1 MPEFMKKLRAL
12 LAVAPESFLVTERT
26 RRRVESLIGA
36 AGARAI
42 ILNVGAGYTRL
53 APHVLNVEIFDSG
66 ETDVMAS
73 ALELPFESSIADLII
88 LQGVLE
94 HVENARGTI
103 EECYRVLKPGGI
115 FYTEMPFLQPYHEC
129 PIDVARSTRPGLA
142 RLCLPMQE
150 IDSGIHIGPASTLTW
165 MLREFLAALIS
176 RGRQPLYRRSF
187 TIAGWLVFPIKYAD
201 YFLERF
207 PALHTVASSCYYIGR
222 KH

>member
-1 MPEFMKKLRAL
+1 MPKFMKKLRSL
-12 LAVAPESFLVTERT
+12 LAVAPESFLVTKRT
-26 RRRVESLIGA
+26 RRRVELLINE
-36 AGARAI
+36 AGEQAVV
-42 ILNVGAGYTRL
+42 LNVGAGYTRL
-53 APHVLNVEIFDSG
+53 GQQVINVEIFDSG

-73 ALELPFESSIADLII
+73 ALELPFEDGAADLII

-94 HVENARGTI
+94 HVENARGAI
-103 EECYRVLKPGGI
+103 EECYRVLKSGGV

-142 RLCLPMQE
+142 RLCLPMTE
-150 IDSGIHIGPASTLTW
+150 IDSGIHIGPASTFTW

-187 TIAGWLVFPIKYAD
+187 TIAGWIVFPIKYAD

-222 KH
+222 KN